1 MKKAFVSL
9 LTVSTIVSLVLI
21 LSTCGGSG
29 KAGGK
34 CMIVNGKKE
43 CSMWIEFEFRFS
55 PKPEVLDEIFV
66 LDLSNNFLLLD
77 NSIPVNVTV
86 NSDLKYKQSTS
97 FIFTRNAARRVAS
110 VKQNFN
116 SHVFTPQNKTAVDKF
131 IKAALARTNHSL
143 KARITFKFTTEGQI
157 LKSGKEIFWQ
167 KKDIGFRAKFAPDLK
182 LIPLKMQFN

>member
-66 LDLSNNFLLLD
+66 LDLSNNFLLLGPT
-77 NSIPVNVTV
+77 SISKFPISNT
-86 NSDLKYKQSTS
+86 NY
-97 FIFTRNAARRVAS
+97 NAVS
-110 VKQNFN
+110 QYFN
-116 SHVFTPQNKTAVDKF
+116 
-131 IKAALARTNHSL
+131 
-143 KARITFKFTTEGQI
+143 
-157 LKSGKEIFWQ
+157 
-167 KKDIGFRAKFAPDLK
+167 
-182 LIPLKMQFN
+182 